1 MPILSDE
8 FKEQVRAAN
17 DIVSVVQNYV
27 VLKRSGRNYMGLCPF
42 HNEKSASFSVSP
54 EKQYFH
60 CFGCGKGGDVFTF
73 VSEIENIPFKDAI
86 EKLAER
92 AKIPMPISDD
102 KEYNKTQ
109 YLKDRMFKINIDA
122 AEFYHERLYK
132 PLAKIAQD
140 YVKKRK
146 MDKTVLEKFKLGYSG
161 EYDELYKFLKAKGYN
176 EKEMLE
182 TGLVKQSQKGGYY
195 DFYRKRL
202 MFPIMNVNGK
212 VVAFSSRKLD
222 ENDKMGKYVNSM
234 DNLIYHKRQHLF
246 GMYLA
251 KLTKENTIVLV
262 EGNMDVIS
270 LHQRGIDNV
279 VASLGT
285 ALTDEQVRILM
296 QYGKGK
302 KIILSQDADEAGQAA
317 IIKSI
322 EILEKFGLDARVL
335 QIDDPEVKDPDEYII
350 KYGAVRFKKLIDNA
364 ISLVE
369 FKIKML
375 KNKYNL
381 DIPADKVKFLHDIT
395 KVLASVE
402 SKIEREIY
410 IDKASKTYNI
420 SKDAIYAEVN
430 KILYKNQPGKE
441 VLEKKISKAKPE
453 EQAISEVTI
462 KREKMVLYLLI
473 NYAEEVIEPIKKSIK
488 SSDFKDEINKKI
500 FDAIISS
507 NETNKEKILSI
518 ISNIEDADI
527 QSNVSSIMLSDY
539 EIVSSQKATED
550 IIASYERDKLEVR
563 KQEIIKKLENPKDLS
578 PDEEKEYYAELKEI
592 IEKGKKGRR
601 SSL

>member
-73 VSEIENIPFKDAI
+73 VSEIEKIPFKDAI

-92 AKIPMPISDD
+92 AKIPVPISDD
-102 KEYNKTQ
+102 KEYNKLQ

-132 PLAKIAQD
+132 PFAKIAQD

-161 EYDELYKFLKAKGYN
+161 EYDELYKFLKAKGYT

-182 TGLVKQSQKGGYY
+182 TGLVKQSSKGGYY

-270 LHQRGIDNV
+270 LHQRGIDCA

-322 EILEKFGLDARVL
+322 EILDKFGLDARVL
-335 QIDDPEVKDPDEYII
+335 QIDDPQVKDPDEYII
-350 KYGAVRFKKLIDNA
+350 KYGAARFKKLIENA

-395 KVLASVE
+395 KVLASVD

-410 IDKASKTYNI
+410 VDKASKTYNI
-420 SKDAIYAEVN
+420 SKDAIYAEIN
-430 KILYKNQPGKE
+430 KILYKNQPKKE
-441 VLEKKISKAKPE
+441 ILEKKIPKSKVENQEIDENILK
-453 EQAISEVTI
+453 
-462 KREKMVLYLLI
+462 KEKMVLYLLI
-473 NYAEEVIEPIKKSIK
+473 NYAEEALEPIKNAIQLN
-488 SSDFKDEINKKI
+488 DFRDETNKKI
-500 FDAIISS
+500 FDTIISS
-507 NETNKEKILSI
+507 NEINKDKLLSI
-518 ISNIEDADI
+518 ISNVEDADI
-527 QSNVSSIMLSDY
+527 QSKVSSIMLSDY
-539 EIVSSQKATED
+539 EIVSSQKAIED
-550 IIASYERDKLEVR
+550 IITSYERDKLEVR
-563 KQEIIKKLENPKDLS
+563 KQEIIKKLENPKDLT
-578 PDEEKEYYAELKEI
+578 PDEEKTYYKELKEI
-592 IEKGKKGRR
+592 IEKGKKR
-601 SSL
+601 

>member
-92 AKIPMPISDD
+92 ASIPVPISDD
-102 KEYNKTQ
+102 KEYNKMQ

-161 EYDELYKFLKAKGYN
+161 EYDELYKYLKAKGYS

-182 TGLVKQSQKGGYY
+182 TGLVKQSQKGSYY

-222 ENDKMGKYVNSM
+222 ENDQMGKYVNSS

-246 GMYLA
+246 GMFLA

-270 LHQRGIDNV
+270 LHQRGIDNA

-302 KIILSQDADEAGQAA
+302 KIILSQDADSAGQAA
-317 IIKSI
+317 IVKSI
-322 EILEKFGLDARVL
+322 EILEKYGLDARVL

-350 KYGAVRFKKLIDNA
+350 KYGAARYKKLIDNA

-375 KNKYNL
+375 KNKYDLN
-381 DIPADKVKFLHDIT
+381 IPADKVKFLHDIT

-410 IDKASKTYNI
+410 VDKISITYNI
-420 SKDAIYAEVN
+420 SKDAIYAEIN
-430 KILYKNQPGKE
+430 KILYKNKPGKDI
-441 VLEKKISKAKPE
+441 LEKKSLKPIPE
-453 EQAISEVTI
+453 NKGIDEIVL
-462 KREKMVLYLLI
+462 KKEKMVLYLLI
-473 NYAEEVIEPIKKSIK
+473 NYANEVIEPIKNAIK
-488 SSDFKDEINKKI
+488 PSDFKDEENRKLFEVIIN
-500 FDAIISS
+500 S
-507 NETNKEKILSI
+507 NEVNKDKILSI
-518 ISNIEDADI
+518 ISNIEDTNI
-527 QSNVSSIMLSDY
+527 QSKVSSIMLADY

-550 IIASYERDKLEVR
+550 IIASYERDRLEIR
-563 KQEIIKKLENPKDLS
+563 KQEIVKILENPKDIT
-578 PDEEKEYYAELKEI
+578 PDEEKKYYAELKEI

-601 SSL
+601 SLF

>member
-92 AKIPMPISDD
+92 ASIPVPISDD
-102 KEYNKTQ
+102 KEYNKMQ

-161 EYDELYKFLKAKGYN
+161 EYDELYKYLKAKGYS

-182 TGLVKQSQKGGYY
+182 TGLVKQSQKGSYY

-222 ENDKMGKYVNSM
+222 ENDQMGKYVNSS

-246 GMYLA
+246 GMFLA

-270 LHQRGIDNV
+270 LHQRGIDNA

-302 KIILSQDADEAGQAA
+302 KIILSQDADSAGQAA
-317 IIKSI
+317 IVKSI
-322 EILEKFGLDARVL
+322 EILEKYGLDARVL

-350 KYGAVRFKKLIDNA
+350 KYGAARYKKLIDNA

-375 KNKYNL
+375 KNKYDLN
-381 DIPADKVKFLHDIT
+381 IPADKVKFLHDIT

-410 IDKASKTYNI
+410 VDKTSITYNI
-420 SKDAIYAEVN
+420 SKDAIYAEIN
-430 KILYKNQPGKE
+430 KILYKNKPGKDI
-441 VLEKKISKAKPE
+441 LEKKSLKPIPE
-453 EQAISEVTI
+453 NKGIDEIVL
-462 KREKMVLYLLI
+462 KKEKMVLYLLI
-473 NYAEEVIEPIKKSIK
+473 NYANEVIEPIKNAIK
-488 SSDFKDEINKKI
+488 PSDFKDEENRKLFEVIIN
-500 FDAIISS
+500 S
-507 NETNKEKILSI
+507 NEVNKDKILSI
-518 ISNIEDADI
+518 ISNIEDTNI
-527 QSNVSSIMLSDY
+527 QSKVSSIMLADY

-550 IIASYERDKLEVR
+550 IIASYERDRLEIR
-563 KQEIIKKLENPKDLS
+563 KQEIVKILENPKDIT
-578 PDEEKEYYAELKEI
+578 PDEEKKYYAELKEI

-601 SSL
+601 SLF